1 MLNSLIVAEWG
12 SGMKLYL
19 VRHGIAED
27 GHQGLPDEERQLT
40 PEGRAKLKEIFR
52 LARGAGVQ
60 PTLILSSPLVRAVQ
74 TAEIAAGELSYK
86 KPIGQVRSL
95 APDAN
100 PRDTWEDI
108 RVHKSE
114 SELLLTSHN
123 PLCASIAAY
132 LLGAPELN
140 VDYKKGAIMRI
151 DFDSFSTQPQ
161 GVLRW
166 FAVPALAS

>member
-1 MLNSLIVAEWG
+1 
-12 SGMKLYL
+12 MKLYL

-40 PEGRAKLKEIFR
+40 PEGRTKLKEIFR

-60 PTLILSSPLVRAVQ
+60 PALILSSPLVRAVQ
-74 TAEIAAGELSYK
+74 TAEIAARELGYK
-86 KPIGQVRSL
+86 NAIEQVRSL
-95 APDAN
+95 SPDAN
-100 PRDTWEDI
+100 PRETWEDI
-108 RVHKSE
+108 RVHKTE

-123 PLCASIAAY
+123 PLCASLAGY
-132 LLGAPELN
+132 LLGTPELN

-151 DFDSFSTQPQ
+151 DFDSFGTEPH

-166 FAVPALAS
+166 FAVPALAY